1 MSSTLT
7 ISTES
12 KTALYGRFLTFKQDS
27 VKFEAIANI
36 RINNQ
41 ITAPEVRVTDE
52 MAQFIGVMPIAEAL
66 KLAKDKGMDLIEIAP
81 TAKPPVV
88 RIMSFDKFRYQ
99 QEKKRKKERS
109 QQKVQELKQI
119 QISPREALHD
129 LQVKM
134 KKIEEF
140 LAEGH
145 QITIIMVLRGREKGN
160 KDYAMGKLKDFAKM
174 IPVEFKVIMEPKIG
188 GRGIAMLITKK

>member
-1 MSSTLT
+1 M
-7 ISTES
+7 
-12 KTALYGRFLTFKQDS
+12 TFPAYS

-52 MAQFIGVMPIAEAL
+52 MAQFIGVMPIAGAL
-66 KLAKDKGMDLIEIAP
+66 KLAKEKGMDLIEIAP

-88 RIMSFDKFRYQ
+88 RVMSFDKFRYQ